1 MILFK
6 NFLLSHFAVSF
17 NERTDRSVVDEG
29 EDHRSVVDEVRQL
42 VEEGEDHRSVVDEV
56 RQLVEEG
63 GDHRLVV
70 DEVRQLEVDEDQG
83 QVLQ

>member
-56 RQLVEEG
+56 RQLEVDEV
-63 GDHRLVV
+63 HRLVV

>member
-1 MILFK
+1 MKMILFK
-6 NFLLSHFAVSF
+6 NFLFSHFAVSF
-17 NERTDRSVVDEG
+17 KERTDRSVVDEG

-42 VEEGEDHRSVVDEV
+42 EVDEV
-56 RQLVEEG
+56 
-63 GDHRLVV
+63 HRLVV